1 MKYQLVFS
9 SRCKK
14 EISKLNNSTKRLLK
28 GWISNHL
35 LNTDNPRSI
44 GKALTGDKNDYW
56 RYRVGNYRLIVE
68 IHDKE
73 LIVLAITFGHR
84 SEVYK

>member
-1 MKYQLVFS
+1 MKYQLLFS

-14 EISKLNNSTKRLLK
+14 EISKLDSSTKRLLK

-35 LNTDNPRSI
+35 LNTDSPRST
-44 GKALTGDKNDYW
+44 GKALTGNKNGYW

-73 LIVLAITFGHR
+73 LLVLAITFGHR

>member
-14 EISKLNNSTKRLLK
+14 EISKLDNSTKRLLK
-28 GWISNHL
+28 GWISKHL
-35 LNTDNPRSI
+35 LNTDNPRSTE
-44 GKALTGDKNDYW
+44 KALTGDKNGCW

-68 IHDKE
+68 IQDKE